1 MIKNYPERKA
11 ENRESVLENKN
22 IAIAERYTADD
33 EIDLFELFASLGKQ
47 WRWWVG
53 VTVLGVVLSVVIA
66 LSMPKQYEVNAQL
79 VLAEQVQ
86 AIVLT
91 NKGYIKQDRKGLFQQ
106 YYETLVSFDSF
117 SYYVKQGDWLSKV
130 YPDGVGQGRD
140 RELLTELKQALQIEV
155 VKPKP
160 IKGKEP
166 AAPEV
171 VTLTLLGKDEA
182 VTADFI
188 NGYIDYSGKA
198 LIELIA
204 QAGKQQ
210 KDLEVEKINIDMRLL
225 RQDFQKKLTAR
236 LKALN
241 EALILAEKVGIK
253 KPNDMKRETNQ
264 ATKGIVINAANSSS
278 DLFLKGSEY
287 LKQTIDTLQSR
298 ESQDPYIKELF
309 PLFARLERMDTMSF
323 DFAGVKPY
331 KLDKKAVADGKAEK
345 PKRALIVA
353 VGSVLSLF
361 VGVFVALIA
370 GAVKRRKALA

>member
-1 MIKNYPERKA
+1 M
-11 ENRESVLENKN
+11 ENKN
-22 IAIAERYTADD
+22 IEIAGHYTADD
-33 EIDLFELFASLGKQ
+33 EIDLFELFASLFQQ

-53 VTVLGVVLSVVIA
+53 ITVLGFVLSIVVA
-66 LSMPKQYEVNAQL
+66 FSVPKQYEVNAQL
-79 VLAEQVQ
+79 VLPEQVQ
-86 AIVLT
+86 TIVLT
-91 NKGYIKQDRKGLFQQ
+91 NKGYIKQGRKELFQQ
-106 YYETLVSFDSF
+106 YYETIVSFDNF

-160 IKGKEP
+160 IKGKES

-361 VGVFVALIA
+361 VGVLVALIA
-370 GAVKRRKALA
+370 GAIKRRKALA

>member
-1 MIKNYPERKA
+1 MIKNNPERKT

-47 WRWWVG
+47 WRWWLG
-53 VTVLGVVLSVVIA
+53 ITVLGVVLSVVIA

-79 VLAEQVQ
+79 VLPEQVQ
-86 AIVLT
+86 AMILT
-91 NKGYIKQDRKGLFQQ
+91 NKGYIKQGRKGLFQQ
-106 YYETLVSFDSF
+106 YYQTLVSFENF
-117 SYYVKQGDWLSKV
+117 SRYVKQGDWLSKM
-130 YPDGVGQGRD
+130 YLDELGQGRE

-171 VTLTLLGKDEA
+171 VMLTLLGKDEA

-198 LIELIA
+198 LIALIA
-204 QAGKQQ
+204 QGGKQQ

-236 LKALN
+236 LKVLN

-331 KLDKKAVADGKAEK
+331 KLDKKAVVDGKAEK

-370 GAVKRRKALA
+370 GAVKRRKGLA

>member
-1 MIKNYPERKA
+1 M
-11 ENRESVLENKN
+11 
-22 IAIAERYTADD
+22 
-33 EIDLFELFASLGKQ
+33 
-47 WRWWVG
+47 
-53 VTVLGVVLSVVIA
+53 
-66 LSMPKQYEVNAQL
+66 
-79 VLAEQVQ
+79 
-86 AIVLT
+86 
-91 NKGYIKQDRKGLFQQ
+91 
-106 YYETLVSFDSF
+106 
-117 SYYVKQGDWLSKV
+117 
-130 YPDGVGQGRD
+130 
-140 RELLTELKQALQIEV
+140 KQALQIEV

-171 VTLTLLGKDEA
+171 VTLTLLGKDET

-198 LIELIA
+198 LIALIA
-204 QAGKQQ
+204 EVGRQQ

-225 RQDFQKKLTAR
+225 RQDFQKKLMAR
-236 LKALN
+236 LKVLN

-287 LKQTIDTLQSR
+287 LKQTINTLQSR

-309 PLFARLERMDTMSF
+309 PLFERLGRLDAMSF
-323 DFAGVKPY
+323 DFEGVKPY
-331 KLDKKAVADGKAEK
+331 KLDKKAVADGEAEK

-353 VGSVLSLF
+353 VGGVLSLF